1 MQIPSICWRKWAA
14 PCCFLLAGFEID
26 PKSITGEDGRHGLYT
41 WIVTFILAIGA
52 AMAVPIFAA
61 GQEDILAWRSLLT
74 TTATGTLMPILWKR
88 RNVWAHTYRRPYP
101 FLRHLG

>member
-1 MQIPSICWRKWAA
+1 MKLI
-14 PCCFLLAGFEID
+14 

-61 GQEDILAWRSLLT
+61 GREGILATALLLT
-74 TTATGTLMPILWKR
+74 TTALGTLMPILKE
-88 RNVWAHTYRRPYP
+88 RNLMGTRIGDLILSYGTW
-101 FLRHLG
+101 G